1 MKYNRQEAIISLI
14 GEYEIET
21 QEELSERLREQ
32 GYKVTQATISRDIRE
47 MKLQKVIGSG
57 GKYKYAMPKQTEHVL
72 SLKFRNLL
80 IETVEHVDA
89 ANNIVVV
96 KTCAGMASGAAAAID
111 SMERSDVLGSV
122 AGDDTIIIVMRSDE
136 AAQSLILE
144 LNDITGES
152 R

>member
-57 GKYKYAMPKQTEHVL
+57 GKYKYAMPKEAEHVL
-72 SLKFRNLL
+72 SQKFRNLL
-80 IETVEHVDA
+80 QEIVEGVDA

-96 KTCAGMASGAAAAID
+96 KTSAGMASAAAAAID
-111 SMERSDVLGSV
+111 SMQRSDLLGSV
-122 AGDDTIIIVMRSDE
+122 AGDDTVIIVMRDDA
-136 AAQSLILE
+136 AAQSLVNE
-144 LNDITGES
+144 LHEIISEG

>member
-57 GKYKYAMPKQTEHVL
+57 GKPKYAMPMQYENTL
-72 SLKFRNLL
+72 SQKFRNLL
-80 IETVEHVDA
+80 TETVENVDA

-96 KTCAGMASGAAAAID
+96 KTCAGMAPGAAAAID
-111 SMERSDVLGSV
+111 SLERSDVLGSV
-122 AGDDTIIIVMRSDE
+122 AGDDTVIIVLRTND
-136 AAQSLILE
+136 AASMFAAYLSE
-144 LNDITGES
+144 LVSET